1 MRLTDYISRE
11 HVKIGLEGETK
22 EEVIEELV
30 SLLADTSD
38 VDDADIIFEAVMNR
52 EREGSTGL
60 EKGVAIPHAKSDAVK
75 SLSIV
80 VGVSRDGIDFESQDG
95 KPSHLLFL
103 MVAPT
108 SESGPHVQAIA
119 KIVKMIKLDKFRKKL
134 IEAKKPEDVVEVI
147 SRVENGEEEI

>member
-1 MRLTDYISRE
+1 MRLSDYISAR

-38 VDDADIIFEAVMNR
+38 VSDVDAIYEAVMKR

-75 SLSIV
+75 GLSIV
-80 VGVSRDGIDFESQDG
+80 VGVSRGGIDFESQDG
-95 KPSHLLFL
+95 KPAHLMFL

-119 KIVKMIKLDKFRKKL
+119 KIVRMIKLDKFRKRL
-134 IEAKKPEDVVEVI
+134 VEAKKPEDVVEVI
-147 SRVENGEEEI
+147 SRVENGEEEV